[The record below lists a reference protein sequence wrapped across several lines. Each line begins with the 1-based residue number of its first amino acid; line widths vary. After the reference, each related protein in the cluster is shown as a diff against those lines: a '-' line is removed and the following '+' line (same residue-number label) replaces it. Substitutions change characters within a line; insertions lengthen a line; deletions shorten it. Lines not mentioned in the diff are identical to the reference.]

1 VSLGGLSPEETAFVG
16 GARVGRLATVDAAGR
31 PHVVP
36 VCFAVREGR
45 AYIAL
50 DEKRKRVPAERLRR
64 VRNILGNPVVQLLVD
79 EYSDDWSRLRFVQL
93 RGRARLVASAEE
105 RAAALSA
112 LRAKYSQYG
121 SMRLEEH
128 PLIAIEVDGAVAW
141 AAGPPADPSLR
152 QPLPPFPPARSRTEG
167 EGPAEGG
174 PLEDWVSG
182 VS

>member
-1 VSLGGLSPEETAFVG
+1 VSLAGLSPEETAFVG
-16 GARVGRLATVDAAGR
+16 GARVGRLATVDAEGR

-50 DEKRKRVPAERLRR
+50 DEKPKRVPAERLRR

-79 EYSDDWSRLRFVQL
+79 EYNDDWSRLRFVQL

-121 SMRLEEH
+121 SMRLEER
-128 PLIAIEVDGAVAW
+128 PLIAIEVGRAVAW

-152 QPLPPFPPARSRTEG
+152 QPLPPPRKRGAGPRARGRRR
-167 EGPAEGG
+167 GG
-174 PLEDWVSG
+174 PLED
-182 VS
+182 